1 MPNVSNVKS
10 KFFGAVDA
18 LDADGISVAASIGSA
33 TTLTLGGTLTSGGSY
48 TSGDNIGQLVTIL
61 SAGDDSG
68 ITFTVVGTD
77 AVGDAQTEVVT
88 GADTGTATSSGYF
101 NTVASITTSGA
112 SAGNVSAGVT
122 GTGTG
127 TIFAGRTRVRGLQ
140 GLSAATAGNLLFKN
154 TSVTGTTL
162 MTIPTSTST
171 TDLIEPYIPDNAV
184 LLDAGAY
191 VSFAAG
197 LAAGVTVFYDGQ
209 GQMANTTS
217 GSYTF
222 EKTLSIDEI
231 IEDAYERIGLQNV
244 SGYQLR
250 TAKRSLNILFSEW
263 GNRGLHYWE
272 VANQSLRL
280 VEDQSVYNFYRTAAD
295 GTSDGISTTL
305 TAGINASV
313 TSVPVASVA
322 QLPASGTI
330 IIGSEEITYAAI
342 SSLNLTGCV
351 RGVNGTTA
359 ATHSGDDAVLQ
370 FIRGMD
376 EILEANYR
384 IASTNVDAP
393 MTQINRSQY
402 QAFSNKTDT
411 GTPTQYWV
419 QRFIDRTTLTIYLTP
434 GSTQAA
440 NYINFY
446 YTRRIQD
453 VGDAYTNATNVP
465 YRFVPCM
472 VSGLAFL
479 LAKKNPTTPQ
489 KVQEMKLLYEDELAR
504 ALSEDGSSTSTYIA
518 PKVYFPGV

>member
-1 MPNVSNVKS
+1 
-10 KFFGAVDA
+10 
-18 LDADGISVAASIGSA
+18 
-33 TTLTLGGTLTSGGSY
+33 
-48 TSGDNIGQLVTIL
+48 
-61 SAGDDSG
+61 
-68 ITFTVVGTD
+68 
-77 AVGDAQTEVVT
+77 
-88 GADTGTATSSGYF
+88 
-101 NTVASITTSGA
+101 
-112 SAGNVSAGVT
+112 
-122 GTGTG
+122 
-127 TIFAGRTRVRGLQ
+127 
-140 GLSAATAGNLLFKN
+140 
-154 TSVTGTTL
+154 
-162 MTIPTSTST
+162 
-171 TDLIEPYIPDNAV
+171 
-184 LLDAGAY
+184 
-191 VSFAAG
+191 
-197 LAAGVTVFYDGQ
+197 
-209 GQMANTTS
+209 MANTTS
-217 GSYTF
+217 HSYTF
-222 EKTLSIDEI
+222 EKTLAIDEI

-280 VEDQSVYNFYRTAAD
+280 VNNQNSYDFYRTAAD

-305 TAGINASV
+305 TAGINASIA
-313 TSVPVASVA
+313 TIPVASVTE
-322 QLPASGTI
+322 LPASGTI
-330 IIGSEEITYAAI
+330 IIGTEEITYAAI
-342 SSLNLTGCV
+342 SSLDLTGCV

-359 ATHSGDDAVLQ
+359 ATHSTSDAVLQ

-384 IASTNVDAP
+384 ITSTNVDSP

-402 QAFSNKTDT
+402 QAFSNKTDN

-419 QRFIDRTTLTIYLTP
+419 QRFIDKVTLTIYLTP

-479 LAKKNPTTPQ
+479 LAQKNPMAPQ

-518 PKVYFPGV
+518 PKIYFPGT